1 MKESVPQ
8 IIEIFRVLDDNQ
20 VEFIIVG
27 GVCAVLHAAPIATFG
42 LKLVH
47 SKTPVNF
54 KFLMN
59 ALMDLNASYRG
70 HPKQIKPDVESLA
83 SPGHHL
89 LITRFGPLDLLG
101 TIEKDLGYA
110 DLIGHSE
117 EIQIENLA
125 IRILSLEYL
134 IEIKKEASREK
145 DRLILPVLKHT
156 LKEREKTKKV

>member
-1 MKESVPQ
+1 MQESVPQ
-8 IIEIFRVLDDNQ
+8 IIEMFRVLDDHR

-27 GVCAVLHAAPIATFG
+27 GVCAVLHGAPITTFD
-42 LKLVH
+42 LDLVH
-47 SKTPVNF
+47 SRAPDNLSC
-54 KFLMN
+54 LMK
-59 ALMDLNASYRG
+59 ALMDLDAFYRG

-125 IRILSLEYL
+125 FRILSLEYL
-134 IEIKKEASREK
+134 IEIKEEASREK

-156 LKEREKTKKV
+156 LKERDKARKA

>member
-1 MKESVPQ
+1 MQESVPQ
-8 IIEIFRVLDDNQ
+8 IIEIFRVLDKHR

-27 GVCAVLHAAPIATFG
+27 GVCAVLHGAPITTFD
-42 LKLVH
+42 LDLVH
-47 SKTPVNF
+47 SRTPVNL

-59 ALMDLNASYRG
+59 ALMDLDASYRG

-89 LITRFGPLDLLG
+89 LITRFGPLDFLG

-134 IEIKKEASREK
+134 IEIKEETSRKK

-156 LKEREKTKKV
+156 LQEKEKTKKV

>member
-1 MKESVPQ
+1 MQESVPQ
-8 IIEIFRVLDDNQ
+8 IIEIFRVLDNHR

-27 GVCAVLHAAPIATFG
+27 GVCAVLHGAPITTFD
-42 LKLVH
+42 LDLVH
-47 SKTPVNF
+47 SRTPVNL
-54 KFLMN
+54 KLLMN
-59 ALMDLNASYRG
+59 ALMDLNAYYRG

-89 LITRFGPLDLLG
+89 LMTRFGPLDLLG
-101 TIEKDLGYA
+101 TIGKEMGYA

-125 IRILSLEYL
+125 IRILNLEYL
-134 IEIKKEASREK
+134 IAIKEETTREK

-156 LKEREKTKKV
+156 LKEREKTKKA

>member
-1 MKESVPQ
+1 MQESVPQ
-8 IIEIFRVLDDNQ
+8 IIEIFRVLDDHR

-27 GVCAVLHAAPIATFG
+27 GVCAVLHGAPITTFD
-42 LKLVH
+42 LDLVH
-47 SKTPVNF
+47 SRTPINL
-54 KFLMN
+54 KLLMN
-59 ALMDLNASYRG
+59 ALMDLNAFYRG
-70 HPKQIKPDVESLA
+70 HPKQLKPDVESLA

-125 IRILSLEYL
+125 FRILSLEYL
-134 IEIKKEASREK
+134 IEIKEETSREK
-145 DRLILPVLKHT
+145 DRLILPILKHT
-156 LKEREKTKKV
+156 LKEREKTKKA

>member
-1 MKESVPQ
+1 MQESVPQ
-8 IIEIFRVLDDNQ
+8 IIEMFRVLDDHR
-20 VEFIIVG
+20 VKFIIVG
-27 GVCAVLHAAPIATFG
+27 GVCAVLHGAPITTFD
-42 LKLVH
+42 LDLVH
-47 SKTPVNF
+47 SRTPVNL

-59 ALMDLNASYRG
+59 ALMDLDASYRG
-70 HPKQIKPDVESLA
+70 HPKQIKPDIESLA

-125 IRILSLEYL
+125 FRILSLEYL
-134 IEIKKEASREK
+134 IEIKEETSREK

>member
-1 MKESVPQ
+1 MQESVPQ
-8 IIEIFRVLDDNQ
+8 IIEILRVLDDHR

-27 GVCAVLHAAPIATFG
+27 GVCAVLHGAPITTFD
-42 LKLVH
+42 LDLVH
-47 SKTPVNF
+47 SRAPDN
-54 KFLMN
+54 LSCLLN
-59 ALMDLNASYRG
+59 ALMDLDASYRG
-70 HPKQIKPDVESLA
+70 HPKQIKPDIESLA

-117 EIQIENLA
+117 DIQIENLTF
-125 IRILSLEYL
+125 RILSLEYL
-134 IEIKKEASREK
+134 IEIKEETSREK

-156 LKEREKTKKV
+156 LKERDKTRKA

>member
-1 MKESVPQ
+1 MQESVPQ
-8 IIEIFRVLDDNQ
+8 IIEIFRVLDDHR

-27 GVCAVLHAAPIATFG
+27 GVCAVLHGAPITTFD
-42 LKLVH
+42 LDLVH
-47 SKTPVNF
+47 SRTPINL

-59 ALMDLNASYRG
+59 ALMDLNAFYRG

-117 EIQIENLA
+117 KIQIENLVL
-125 IRILSLEYL
+125 RMLSLEYL
-134 IEIKKEASREK
+134 IEIKEENSREK

-156 LKEREKTKKV
+156 LKEREKTKKA

>member
-1 MKESVPQ
+1 MQESVPQ
-8 IIEIFRVLDDNQ
+8 IIEILRVLDDHR

-27 GVCAVLHAAPIATFG
+27 GVCAVLHGAPITTFD
-42 LKLVH
+42 LDLVH
-47 SKTPVNF
+47 SRAPDN
-54 KFLMN
+54 LSCLLN
-59 ALMDLNASYRG
+59 ALMDLDASYRG

-83 SPGHHL
+83 SSGHHL

-117 EIQIENLA
+117 DIQIENLTF
-125 IRILSLEYL
+125 RILSLEYL
-134 IEIKKEASREK
+134 IEIKEETSREK

-156 LKEREKTKKV
+156 LKERDKTRKA

>member
-1 MKESVPQ
+1 MPQ
-8 IIEIFRVLDDNQ
+8 IIEILRVLDDHR

-27 GVCAVLHAAPIATFG
+27 GVCAVLHGAPITTFD
-42 LKLVH
+42 LDLVH
-47 SKTPVNF
+47 SRAPDN
-54 KFLMN
+54 LSCLLN
-59 ALMDLNASYRG
+59 ALMDLDASYRG

-83 SPGHHL
+83 SSGHHL

-117 EIQIENLA
+117 DIQIENLTF
-125 IRILSLEYL
+125 RILSLEYL
-134 IEIKKEASREK
+134 IEIKEETSREK

-156 LKEREKTKKV
+156 LKERDKTRKA

>member
-1 MKESVPQ
+1 MPQ
-8 IIEIFRVLDDNQ
+8 IIEIFRVLHEHR
-20 VEFIIVG
+20 VEFIVVG
-27 GVCAVLHAAPIATFG
+27 GVCAVLHGAPIVTFD
-42 LKLVH
+42 LDLVH
-47 SKTPVNF
+47 SRTPDNL

-59 ALMDLNASYRG
+59 ALMDLDAFYRG

-110 DLIGHSE
+110 DLIGHSKK
-117 EIQIENLA
+117 IQIENLA
-125 IRILSLEYL
+125 FRILSLEYL
-134 IEIKKEASREK
+134 IEIKEETYREK

-156 LKEREKTKKV
+156 LKEREKSEKE

>member
-1 MKESVPQ
+1 MQESVPQ
-8 IIEIFRVLDDNQ
+8 IIEIFRVLHEHR
-20 VEFIIVG
+20 VEFIVVG
-27 GVCAVLHAAPIATFG
+27 GVCAVLHGAPITTFD
-42 LKLVH
+42 LDLVH
-47 SKTPVNF
+47 SRTPDNL

-59 ALMDLNASYRG
+59 ALMDLDAFYRG

-110 DLIGHSE
+110 DLIGHSKK
-117 EIQIENLA
+117 IQIENLA
-125 IRILSLEYL
+125 FRILSLEYL
-134 IEIKKEASREK
+134 IEIKEETYREK

-156 LKEREKTKKV
+156 LKEREKSEKE